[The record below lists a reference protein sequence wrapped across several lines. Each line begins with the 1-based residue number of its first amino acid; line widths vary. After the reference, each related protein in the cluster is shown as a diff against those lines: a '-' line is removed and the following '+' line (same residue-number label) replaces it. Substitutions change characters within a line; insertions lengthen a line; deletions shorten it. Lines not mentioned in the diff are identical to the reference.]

1 MPARITQSRRKQWW
15 APGTIQ
21 NRKISA
27 EEATLEARYHEI
39 GISAVAAAMRFCNLP
54 DVKQPAHDPAPSQAA
69 HDAAHKAA

>member
-1 MPARITQSRRKQWW
+1 MADPHNDS
-15 APGTIQ
+15 

-27 EEATLEARYHEI
+27 AQAALEARYHEI

-54 DVKQPAHDPAPSQAA
+54 DAKEPAHDPAPD